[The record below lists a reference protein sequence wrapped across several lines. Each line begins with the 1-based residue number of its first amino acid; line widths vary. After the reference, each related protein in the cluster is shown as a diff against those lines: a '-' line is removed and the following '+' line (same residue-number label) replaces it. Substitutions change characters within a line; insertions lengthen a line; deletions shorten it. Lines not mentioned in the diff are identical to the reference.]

1 MATSEQPPRRSA
13 ARIGPLRFAGWRK
26 RRHRRGGRP
35 FANDLAFI
43 AMSGSLA
50 LILLHHQPVRTQNT
64 TTPAPSTAISNAA
77 QEAPDAPATR
87 GILPSPAAGSPS
99 RTVLGAVVNTDFGP
113 MQVQVSLTNGQITS
127 TRAIRVTNA
136 GFTSQRINER
146 SLPVLNTEAVRTQS
160 AAIDSVS
167 GATVTS
173 NGYKQSLQSAIDMA
187 RHI

>member
-1 MATSEQPPRRSA
+1 
-13 ARIGPLRFAGWRK
+13 
-26 RRHRRGGRP
+26 
-35 FANDLAFI
+35 
-43 AMSGSLA
+43 
-50 LILLHHQPVRTQNT
+50 
-64 TTPAPSTAISNAA
+64 
-77 QEAPDAPATR
+77 
-87 GILPSPAAGSPS
+87 
-99 RTVLGAVVNTDFGP
+99 